1 MSTLTRNN
9 ELRESLLDHINH
21 LRQRL
26 VRALAGLAIATAAS
40 FIFSSRMLAFLI
52 TPYGDQLQLLG
63 PTEGIEIYFKVSL
76 LAGGILAMPYI
87 LFQLWL
93 FIAPGL
99 KPSERRL
106 VYLFVPTATL
116 LFLAGIAFTWYVLLP
131 AAVMFLSGFLPDIF
145 FAEWR
150 AREYISFTT
159 RFLFWIGVSFEM
171 PLIIY
176 FFGRAGLISDN
187 LLREQWR
194 VAVVLIAILA
204 AMVTPSVDP
213 ITMMLAMGPLL
224 ILYGISILTAR
235 LGQRQF
241 ARSSDSQEAD
251 SA

>member
-1 MSTLTRNN
+1 MSVPTENN
-9 ELRESLLDHINH
+9 ELRASILDHIDH

-40 FIFSSRMLAFLI
+40 FIFSSRLLAFLI

-76 LAGGILAMPYI
+76 LAGGILAMPYM

-99 KPSERRL
+99 KDNERRL

-116 LFLAGIAFTWYVLLP
+116 LFLAGVAFTWYVLLP

-176 FFGRAGLISDN
+176 FFARTGLVTGQ
-187 LLREQWR
+187 LLWEQWR
-194 VAVVLIAILA
+194 VAVVLIAVLA

-213 ITMMLAMGPLL
+213 ITMLLAMGPLL

-241 ARSSDSQEAD
+241 DRSNDS
-251 SA
+251 

>member
-1 MSTLTRNN
+1 MTAPPQDN
-9 ELRESLLDHINH
+9 EQREALLVHISH

-26 VRALAGLAIATAAS
+26 IMALAGLAVATAVS
-40 FIFSSRMLAFLI
+40 FTFSGRLLAFLI
-52 TPYGDQLQLLG
+52 APYGEQLQLLG

-76 LAGGILAMPYI
+76 MVGGILAMPYM
-87 LFQLWL
+87 LYQLWL
-93 FIAPGL
+93 FIKPGL
-99 KPSERRL
+99 EEKERRL
-106 VYLFVPTATL
+106 VYFFVPTATL
-116 LFLAGIAFTWYVLLP
+116 LFLAGVAFTWYVLLP
-131 AAVMFLSGFLPDIF
+131 AAIMFLSGFLPDVF

-176 FFGRAGLISDN
+176 FFARTGLVTGQ

-194 VAVVLIAILA
+194 VAVVLIAVLA

-213 ITMMLAMGPLL
+213 ITMLLAMGPLL
-224 ILYGISILTAR
+224 VLYVISILTAQ

-241 ARSSDSQEAD
+241 AKRSDE
-251 SA
+251 

>member
-1 MSTLTRNN
+1 
-9 ELRESLLDHINH
+9 
-21 LRQRL
+21 
-26 VRALAGLAIATAAS
+26 LAGLAIATAAS
-40 FIFSSRMLAFLI
+40 FIFSSRLLAFLI
-52 TPYGDQLQLLG
+52 VPYGDQLQLLG

-76 LAGGILAMPYI
+76 MAGGILAMPYM

-99 KPSERRL
+99 KTNERRL
-106 VYLFVPTATL
+106 VYLFVPTATF
-116 LFLAGIAFTWYVLLP
+116 LFLAGVAFTWYVLLP

-176 FFGRAGLISDN
+176 FFARAGLITGQ
-187 LLREQWR
+187 LLWEQWR
-194 VAVVLIAILA
+194 VAIVLIAVLA

-213 ITMMLAMGPLL
+213 ITMLLAMGPLL

-241 ARSSDSQEAD
+241 DRSSDS
-251 SA
+251 